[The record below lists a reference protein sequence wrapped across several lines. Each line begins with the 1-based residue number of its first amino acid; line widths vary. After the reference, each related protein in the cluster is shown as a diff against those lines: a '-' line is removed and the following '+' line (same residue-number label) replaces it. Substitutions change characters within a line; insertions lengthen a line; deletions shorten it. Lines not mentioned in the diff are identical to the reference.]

1 MLDEDWVATD
11 RTVFYYSDEISTSA
25 PEKHLTELMVY
36 PNPASDH
43 VFVKWDGFRQL
54 SLEVYQVTGA
64 KTMEVL
70 VSPGQKISISNL
82 QRGIY
87 IYKLLNNSHVV
98 HSGKLIKK

>member
-1 MLDEDWVATD
+1 WVPTD
-11 RTVFYYSDEISTSA
+11 KTVFYYSDEISTSA
-25 PEKHLTELMVY
+25 PEKQLAELMVY
-36 PNPASDH
+36 PNPASDY

-64 KTMEVL
+64 KTMELL
-70 VSPGQKISISNL
+70 VSPGEKVSISNL

-87 IYKLLNNSHVV
+87 IYKLLNNRQVI